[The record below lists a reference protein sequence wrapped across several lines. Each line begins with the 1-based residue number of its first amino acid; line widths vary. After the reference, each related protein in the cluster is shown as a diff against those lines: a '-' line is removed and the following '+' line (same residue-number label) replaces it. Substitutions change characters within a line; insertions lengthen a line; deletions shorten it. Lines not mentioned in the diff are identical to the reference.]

1 MQATITVDLVEEDVT
16 EVTRINELT
25 VLDHELI
32 PLYEI
37 DDRRGPRRRRSPARD
52 DDVEDIEVRLRGLII
67 KIGDKVCCSL
77 WWCWWWL
84 SKRLAAH
91 MYDPL
96 DFTRASSEFEQ
107 DEEYSRQ

>member
-16 EVTRINELT
+16 EVSRINELT

-67 KIGDKVCCSL
+67 KIGDKVCRSL
-77 WWCWWWL
+77 CWL
-84 SKRLAAH
+84 SKRLATY

-96 DFTRASSEFEQ
+96 DFARASSEFEQ
-107 DEEYSRQ
+107 DEEYSR